1 MPPKGTKAGAK
12 NYGAAKEARREA
24 RYAAKEGGT
33 TIFNNAQG
41 LLPAAGKNQHYTETD
56 VGAGRQ
62 DRGKRRVVSL
72 VETSTGRVFRQYHT
86 DDHYSSFVQ
95 Q

>member
-33 TIFNNAQG
+33 TMFNNAQG
-41 LLPAAGKNQHYTETD
+41 LFRCSKE
-56 VGAGRQ
+56 
-62 DRGKRRVVSL
+62 
-72 VETSTGRVFRQYHT
+72 STLHGN
-86 DDHYSSFVQ
+86 
-95 Q
+95 